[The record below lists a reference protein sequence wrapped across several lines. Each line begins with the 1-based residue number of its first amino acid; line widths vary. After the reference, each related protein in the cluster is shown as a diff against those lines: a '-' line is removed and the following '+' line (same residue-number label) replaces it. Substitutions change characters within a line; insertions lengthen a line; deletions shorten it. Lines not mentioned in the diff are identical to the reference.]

1 MLFSVSSSELFVDSS
16 QKLFW
21 YFSCSKLFF
30 CSRCCCCCSRCSW
43 RCWLIFGLKSASNN
57 CKPLLR
63 PTKAQIWPLIVSFLA
78 VASSLFS
85 LWSESSLQIWAFIFS
100 DSSLNSLAIW
110 TSRLYTLF
118 SSIRRLFS
126 NISN

>member
-1 MLFSVSSSELFVDSS
+1 
-16 QKLFW
+16 
-21 YFSCSKLFF
+21 LFF
-30 CSRCCCCCSRCSW
+30 CSRCCCCSRCSW

-57 CKPLLR
+57 CRPLVR
-63 PTKAQIWPLIVSFLA
+63 PTKAQIWPLIASFLA

-85 LWSESSLQIWAFIFS
+85 LWSESNLQIWAFIFS